1 MTIADWC
8 LRNQATT
15 AVATALLLLGGVLS
29 FKHLPK
35 AENPD
40 FVIRTALVIT
50 QYPGA
55 TSAKVEALVT
65 HPLEEKLRELPH
77 LSLVKSQSMA
87 GVSII
92 AVELLEATPA
102 DDVAATWN
110 KLRAKVETA
119 AAHLPDGAWPPAVND
134 EVGDVFGMVVALTG
148 NDFSHRERAETANTL
163 RDELLK
169 VSGVAKVELYG
180 VQDERVFIDFAPNLF
195 AEHRLSPF
203 QIAQAF
209 DRENTVAPSG
219 EARVGDERVLIRSSG
234 EFQTVDDIAH
244 MTFHGTGSDAAVA
257 LRDIA
262 TVTRGTLDPPRA
274 LARFN
279 QHDAIILAINMAPG
293 HDVLKVGAR
302 LETRLAELEAGLSLG
317 YALDTVTWEPRFVGR
332 KVSDFML
339 NLIEAFGFVFIV
351 MLITTGLRTGLI
363 ASALIPLAILM
374 CFALM
379 PTFGIALHQISIAS
393 LIIALGIMVDN
404 GVVVSETMLVRL
416 ARGED
421 RREAMNR
428 TVRELWKPLLAASAT
443 TIWAFL
449 PIATAKS
456 NVGEF
461 CLALFQVI
469 TITLLCSWL
478 ISLTIVPL
486 LCFRFLQVTPKTQTY
501 DGLFYRTYRALLLFG
516 VRRRLLFLGLCVAL
530 TAAGAIGFGG
540 VKKLFFPPNEREVLL
555 VDVWTPYGSDLSA
568 TAASAAAFEAWL
580 LDQDEVAQVTTFVG
594 NGGPRWNLSQHVEQ
608 SNPSYA
614 FMLVETVGGAEGV
627 GLVPELAARAQ
638 RHADTAL
645 SQARFTVKRLEQG
658 PPVGAPIQIRVS
670 GDDIATLY
678 ALRDEVAAL
687 IEAVPGTLAPTDD
700 WGEWRKQLAIDIN
713 QDAVKRAGLTSE
725 DVALSLQ
732 LQFSGLRVSDLREG
746 DDRIPIV
753 LRAAAGTRENL
764 GRIESLS
771 LYAMATPRSVPLA
784 QVARTDLD
792 FVPSNLRRR
801 DGKRTMTIQAYLT
814 PGTFSNEVL
823 AAMAPG
829 LAQLAGE
836 SRFAGYAI
844 EVGGESEKSA
854 AAQASIAAGFPLA
867 LALLFLTL
875 VAMFNSV
882 ARPVII
888 LITIVPALF
897 GITAGLL
904 LTGASFGFMAMLGAL
919 SLMGIIVNNAIMMID
934 TTENLRARGVADA
947 DAIVVGG
954 LSRLRPILTT
964 ATTTVIG
971 LLPLWWFGG
980 EMWRPMAIVII
991 FGLIFATV
999 LTLVLCP
1006 VLYALF
1012 FRVSF
1017 RTYRWTPTILTK
1029 AAD

>member
-8 LRNQATT
+8 LRNRATT
-15 AVATALLLLGGVLS
+15 GVAAALLILGGVLS
-29 FKHLPK
+29 FQNLPK

-65 HPLEEKLRELPH
+65 NPLEEKLRELPH
-77 LSLVKSQSMA
+77 LNLVKTQSMA

-102 DDVAATWN
+102 DAVGATWN
-110 KLRAKVETA
+110 KLRDKVEA
-119 AAHLPDGAWPPAVND
+119 AAPHLPDGAWPPAVND

-148 NDFSHRERAETANTL
+148 DDFSFRERNETAQAL

-169 VSGVAKVELYG
+169 VEGVAKVELYG
-180 VQDERVFIDFAPNLF
+180 VQDERIFIDFSDNLF
-195 AEHRLSPF
+195 AERNLSPF

-234 EFQTVDDIAH
+234 EFQTLDDIANV
-244 MTFHGTGSDAAVA
+244 TFRRPGSTEAIA

-262 TVTRGTLDPPRA
+262 RVSRGAVDPPRA

-293 HDVLKVGAR
+293 HDVMRVGAR
-302 LETRLAELEAGLSLG
+302 LETRLAELEADLSLG
-317 YALDTVTWEPRFVGR
+317 YQLDTVTWEPRFVGR
-332 KVSDFML
+332 KISDFMI

-379 PTFGIALHQISIAS
+379 PSFGIALHQISIAS

-404 GVVVSETMLVRL
+404 GVVVSESMLVRL

-421 RREAMNR
+421 RRAAMNGA
-428 TVRELWKPLLAASAT
+428 VRELWKPLLAASAT

-449 PIATAKS
+449 PIATSQS

-486 LCFRFLQVTPKTQTY
+486 LCFRFLKVSPKKQTY
-501 DGLFYRTYRALLLFG
+501 DGPVYRTYRALLLFG
-516 VRRRLLFLGLCVAL
+516 VRRRWVFLGLCVAL
-530 TAAGAIGFGG
+530 TVAGAIGFGS
-540 VKKLFFPPNEREVLL
+540 VKKLFFPPNEREVIL
-555 VDVWTPYGSDLSA
+555 VDVWTPYGSDVRT
-568 TAASAAAFEAWL
+568 TAAAAGVFEDWL
-580 LDQDEVAQVTTFVG
+580 LAQDGVAQVTTFAG

-614 FMLVETVGGAEGV
+614 FMLVEVAGGPAGV
-627 GLVPELAARAQ
+627 GLVPKLAAHAQ
-638 RHADTAL
+638 RHADAEL
-645 SQARFTVKRLEQG
+645 PQARFTVKRLEQG

-670 GDDIATLY
+670 GDDITTLY
-678 ALRDEVAAL
+678 ALRDEVATL
-687 IEAVPGTLAPTDD
+687 IESVPGTLAPTDD

-713 QDAVKRAGLTSE
+713 QNALKLADLTSE

-732 LQFSGLRVSDLREG
+732 LQFSGLRVSDFREG
-746 DDRIPIV
+746 DQQIPIV
-753 LRAAAGTRENL
+753 LRASDRARENL
-764 GRIESLS
+764 DRIESLR
-771 LYAMATPRSVPLA
+771 LYSMVTPRNVPLA
-784 QVARTDLD
+784 QVARTELD
-792 FVPSNLRRR
+792 FVPSNIRRR
-801 DGKRTMTIQAYLT
+801 DGKRTMTIQAYLA

-823 AAMAPG
+823 ATMAPG
-829 LAQLAGE
+829 IAQLADE
-836 SRFAGYAI
+836 SRFAGYTI

-867 LALLFLTL
+867 MALLFLTL

-882 ARPVII
+882 VRPIII

-934 TTENLRARGVADA
+934 TTETLRERGIDDA
-947 DAIVVGG
+947 NAIVVGG

-964 ATTTVIG
+964 AATTVIG
-971 LLPLWWFGG
+971 LLPLWLFGG

-991 FGLIFATV
+991 FGLLFATV

-1017 RTYRWTPTILTK
+1017 RPYRWNPAILTN